1 MVDVKRTISSL
12 GFNEFPDEVARLLE
26 MADWKHPHNRLRMG
40 VVLTFAL
47 VEERGENYVKYIVD
61 RLEGGNE
68 VFLLRPAWVN
78 KGFDYKL
85 CIEGWDDSANPAPS
99 HPDVYSDFYWK
110 RENDSEEAVEALC
123 EAALEVYEGESPD
136 YVLEKY
142 GDKFDFTVGRV
153 PDSLIRAI
161 PWLFI
166 EQDIRY
172 WNYSARDRTVEMI
185 RDIKNGVELEN
196 LGLHDDDPDEN
207 DLQPL
212 EEIEDTDLA
221 I

>member
-1 MVDVKRTISSL
+1 MVDVTRTITSL
-12 GFNEFPDEVARLLE
+12 GFNEFPDEVSELLG
-26 MADWKHPHNRLRMG
+26 MANWKHSHNRLRMG
-40 VVLTFAL
+40 VILTFAL
-47 VEERGENYVKYIVD
+47 FEERGENYVKYLVD
-61 RLEGGNE
+61 TLENGNE
-68 VFLLRPAWVN
+68 VFLIRPAWVN

-99 HPDVYSDFYWK
+99 HPNVYSDFYWK
-110 RENDSEEAVEALC
+110 RENDSSEAVEALC
-123 EAALEVYEGESPD
+123 EAALEVYEGKSPN

-142 GDKFDFTVGRV
+142 EDEFNFTVGRV
-153 PDSLIRAI
+153 PDSLIRAL

-172 WNYSARDRTVEMI
+172 WNYSARDKTVEMI
-185 RDIKNGVELEN
+185 QDIKSGVELEN
-196 LGLHDDDPDEN
+196 LGLYDEDPDEN

-212 EEIEDTDLA
+212 EEIEETDLA